1 MIGIEEVQRAK
12 EVIDTCIQKKL
23 IHATPLIRS
32 ESISAIAGTEVY
44 LKCENLQ
51 KTGSFKVRGAF
62 NHIST
67 LSEEQKKKGVVCA
80 STGNHSQAVGYAA
93 SMQGMKSW
101 LVMPEYTTLI
111 KQECSRRY
119 GTEVVIAGS
128 AWKETYER
136 ALEIGREYGCD
147 YIDPGEDESLI
158 AGQGTLGL
166 EVLKALPDAD
176 TVYVPVGGGG
186 MMAGIAIAVKETS
199 PKTRVI
205 GVEPE
210 HMNAMYQSF
219 HFGKIETIKR
229 IPSVADGLGGISPCV
244 LPYEI
249 VRHYV
254 DDMITVSEEEIKEAT
269 RLILQRT
276 KMLAEPSGATALAG
290 LLSQKAY
297 IGKKNVC
304 IVSGGNAEPEVLAEI
319 LTSYDVHKTD
329 RGLMRNCNS

>member
-1 MIGIEEVQRAK
+1 MIGIEEVKRAK
-12 EVIDTCIQKKL
+12 EVINTCIIKNMMYD
-23 IHATPLIRS
+23 TPLIRS
-32 ESISAIAGTEVY
+32 ASISEIAGTDVY

-67 LSEEQKKKGVVCA
+67 LSEEQREKGVVCA

-93 SMQGMKSW
+93 SMLGMKSW
-101 LVMPEYTTLI
+101 MVMPEYTTLI

-119 GTEVVIAGS
+119 GTEVVITGS
-128 AWKETYER
+128 VWKETYEK
-136 ALEIGREYGCD
+136 AQKISHEYGCD

-166 EVLKALPDAD
+166 EILEVLPDMDA
-176 TVYVPVGGGG
+176 VYVPVGGGG
-186 MMAGIAIAVKETS
+186 MIAGIAVAVKEIS

-219 HFGKIETIKR
+219 HSGKIQTIKR

-249 VRHYV
+249 VSRYV

-290 LLSQKAY
+290 LLSGKAY
-297 IGKKNVC
+297 TGKKNVC

-319 LTSYDVHKTD
+319 LGSACCK
-329 RGLMRNCNS
+329 

>member
-1 MIGIEEVQRAK
+1 MIGIEEVKRAK
-12 EVIDTCIQKKL
+12 EVINTCIIKNMM
-23 IHATPLIRS
+23 HDTPLIRS
-32 ESISAIAGTEVY
+32 ASISEIAGTEVY

-67 LSEEQKKKGVVCA
+67 LSEEQRKKGVVCA

-93 SMQGMKSW
+93 SMLGMKSW
-101 LVMPEYTTLI
+101 LVMPEYTTMI

-119 GTEVVIAGS
+119 GTKVIIAGS
-128 AWKETYER
+128 AWKETYEKV
-136 ALEIGREYGCD
+136 LEISREYGCD

-158 AGQGTLGL
+158 AGQGTLGIEIL
-166 EVLKALPDAD
+166 EALPDVDAI
-176 TVYVPVGGGG
+176 YVPVGGGG
-186 MMAGIAIAVKETS
+186 MIAGIAIAVKEIS
-199 PKTRVI
+199 PDTRVI

-210 HMNAMYQSF
+210 HMNAMYRSF
-219 HFGKIETIKR
+219 HSGKIEIIKR
-229 IPSVADGLGGISPCV
+229 IPSVADGLGGVSPCV

-249 VRHYV
+249 VSRYV

-290 LLSQKAY
+290 LLSGKVY
-297 IGKKNVC
+297 TGKKNVC

-319 LTSYDVHKTD
+319 LSSACCK
-329 RGLMRNCNS
+329 

>member
-1 MIGIEEVQRAK
+1 MIGIEKVKRAK
-12 EVIDTCIQKKL
+12 EVINTCIIKNMM
-23 IHATPLIRS
+23 HDTPLIRS
-32 ESISAIAGTEVY
+32 ASISEIAGTEVY
-44 LKCENLQ
+44 LKCENFQ

-67 LSEEQKKKGVVCA
+67 LSEEQRKKGVVCA

-93 SMQGMKSW
+93 SMLGMKSW

-119 GTEVVIAGS
+119 GTEIVIAGS
-128 AWKETYER
+128 AWKETYEK
-136 ALEIGREYGCD
+136 AVEISREYGCD

-158 AGQGTLGL
+158 AGQGTLGIEIL
-166 EVLKALPDAD
+166 EALPDVDA
-176 TVYVPVGGGG
+176 VYVPVGGGG
-186 MMAGIAIAVKETS
+186 MIAGIAIAVKEIS
-199 PKTRVI
+199 PDTRVI

-210 HMNAMYQSF
+210 HMNAMYRSF
-219 HFGKIETIKR
+219 YSGKIEIIKR
-229 IPSVADGLGGISPCV
+229 IPSVADGLGGVSPCV

-249 VRHYV
+249 VSRYV

-290 LLSQKAY
+290 LLFGKAY
-297 IGKKNVC
+297 TGKKNVC

-319 LTSYDVHKTD
+319 LSSACCK
-329 RGLMRNCNS
+329 

>member
-1 MIGIEEVQRAK
+1 MIGIEEIKRAK
-12 EVIDTCIQKKL
+12 EVINTCIIKNMM
-23 IHATPLIRS
+23 HDTPLIRS
-32 ESISAIAGTEVY
+32 ASISDIAGTDIY

-67 LSEEQKKKGVVCA
+67 LSEEQRKKGVVCA

-93 SMQGMKSW
+93 SMLGMKSW

-119 GTEVVIAGS
+119 GTEVIIAGS
-128 AWKETYER
+128 TWKETYEK
-136 ALEIGREYGCD
+136 ALEISREYVCD

-158 AGQGTLGL
+158 AGQGTLGIEIL
-166 EVLKALPDAD
+166 EALSDVD
-176 TVYVPVGGGG
+176 SVYVPVGGGG
-186 MMAGIAIAVKETS
+186 MIAGIAIAVKESS
-199 PKTRVI
+199 PNTRVI

-219 HFGKIETIKR
+219 QSGKIVTIKR

-249 VRHYV
+249 VSRYV

-290 LLSQKAY
+290 LLSGNAY
-297 IGKKNVC
+297 TGKKNVC

-319 LTSYDVHKTD
+319 LSSACCK
-329 RGLMRNCNS
+329 

>member
-1 MIGIEEVQRAK
+1 MIGIEEVKRAK
-12 EVIDTCIQKKL
+12 EVINTCIIKNMM
-23 IHATPLIRS
+23 HDTPLIRS
-32 ESISAIAGTEVY
+32 ASISEIAGTEVY

-67 LSEEQKKKGVVCA
+67 LSEEQRKKGVVCA

-93 SMQGMKSW
+93 SMLGMKSW
-101 LVMPEYTTLI
+101 LVMSEYTTMI

-119 GTEVVIAGS
+119 GTKVIIAGS
-128 AWKETYER
+128 AWKETYEK
-136 ALEIGREYGCD
+136 ALEISREYGCD

-158 AGQGTLGL
+158 AGQGTLGIEIL
-166 EVLKALPDAD
+166 EALPDVDAI
-176 TVYVPVGGGG
+176 YVPVGGGG
-186 MMAGIAIAVKETS
+186 MIAGIAIAVKEIS
-199 PKTRVI
+199 PDTRVI

-210 HMNAMYQSF
+210 HMNAMYRSF
-219 HFGKIETIKR
+219 HSGKIEIIKR
-229 IPSVADGLGGISPCV
+229 IPSVADGLGGVSPCV

-249 VRHYV
+249 VSRYV

-290 LLSQKAY
+290 LLSGKVY
-297 IGKKNVC
+297 TGKKNVC

-319 LTSYDVHKTD
+319 LSSACCK
-329 RGLMRNCNS
+329 

>member
-1 MIGIEEVQRAK
+1 MIGIEEVKRAK
-12 EVIDTCIQKKL
+12 EVINTCIIKNMM
-23 IHATPLIRS
+23 HDTPLIRS
-32 ESISAIAGTEVY
+32 ASISEIAGTEVY

-67 LSEEQKKKGVVCA
+67 LSEEQRKKGVVCA

-93 SMQGMKSW
+93 SMLGMKSW

-119 GTEVVIAGS
+119 GTKVIIVGS
-128 AWKETYER
+128 AWKETYEK
-136 ALEIGREYGCD
+136 ALEISREYGCD

-158 AGQGTLGL
+158 AGQGTLGIEIL
-166 EVLKALPDAD
+166 EALPDVDA
-176 TVYVPVGGGG
+176 VYVPVGGGG
-186 MMAGIAIAVKETS
+186 MIAGIAIAVKEIS
-199 PKTRVI
+199 PDTRVI

-210 HMNAMYQSF
+210 HMNAMYRSF
-219 HFGKIETIKR
+219 HSGKIEIIKR
-229 IPSVADGLGGISPCV
+229 IPSVADGLGGVSPCV

-249 VRHYV
+249 VSRYV

-290 LLSQKAY
+290 LLSGKAY
-297 IGKKNVC
+297 TGKKNVC

-319 LTSYDVHKTD
+319 LSSACCK
-329 RGLMRNCNS
+329 

>member
-1 MIGIEEVQRAK
+1 MIGIEEVKRAK
-12 EVIDTCIQKKL
+12 KVINACIMKNMM
-23 IHATPLIRS
+23 HDTPLLRS
-32 ESISAIAGTEVY
+32 ASISEIAGTDVY
-44 LKCENLQ
+44 LKCENFQ

-67 LSEEQKKKGVVCA
+67 LSEEQRKKGVVCA

-93 SMQGMKSW
+93 SMMGMKSW
-101 LVMPEYTTLI
+101 LVMPEYTTQI
-111 KQECSRRY
+111 KQECSRKY
-119 GTEVVIAGS
+119 GTEIVVSGS
-128 AWKETYER
+128 TWKETYEK
-136 ALEIGREYGCD
+136 AIEISREYGCD

-166 EVLKALPDAD
+166 EILEKLSDVD

-186 MMAGIAIAVKETS
+186 MIAGIAIAVKEIS

-219 HFGKIETIKR
+219 HSGKIEIIKR

-249 VRHYV
+249 VSRYV

-276 KMLAEPSGATALAG
+276 KILAEPSGATALAG
-290 LLSQKAY
+290 LLSGKAY
-297 IGKKNVC
+297 AGKKNVC

-319 LTSYDVHKTD
+319 LGSACCK
-329 RGLMRNCNS
+329 